1 MAADCPARELHGPD
15 EHGEHH
21 AAEGE
26 DDKQRVERA
35 FPAQDIGQEINLH
48 GPLLLE
54 NLLRQLLQNPLRS
67 RLLSRM
73 APFLRVAD
81 TRPRARRRLWPHQNV
96 GLGLRRTTW
105 KCMTLL
111 LWRLSEYRIS
121 APSMP

>member
-1 MAADCPARELHGPD
+1 MAADCPARELHRPD

-26 DDKQRVERA
+26 DDKQGVERA
-35 FPAQDIGQEINLH
+35 FPAQDVGQEINLH

-54 NLLRQLLQNPLRS
+54 NLLRQLLQNPPRS
-67 RLLSRM
+67 RLLLSRM
-73 APFLRVAD
+73 APFLGG
-81 TRPRARRRLWPHQNV
+81 QNV

-111 LWRLSEYRIS
+111 LWRLAAYRIS
-121 APSMP
+121 APSTPECVC